1 MIKKSKIMLIERT
14 MNTSLLS
21 SQKQQYHAV
30 KTTKCIRAEY
40 YEHFNR
46 FVNELKD
53 QWKFPT
59 CRLYKLGANVT

>member
-1 MIKKSKIMLIERT
+1 MIKKLKIMQIERT

-21 SQKQQYHAV
+21 SKKQQYHAF
-30 KTTKCIRAEY
+30 KTTKCLRAEN

-46 FVNELKD
+46 SVNELKD